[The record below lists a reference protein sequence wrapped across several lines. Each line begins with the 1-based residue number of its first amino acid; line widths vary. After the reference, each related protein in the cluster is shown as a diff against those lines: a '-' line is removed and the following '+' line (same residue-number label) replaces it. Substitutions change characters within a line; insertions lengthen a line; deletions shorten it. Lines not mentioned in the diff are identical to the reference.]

1 MRRLAALVL
10 VSFVACAAP
19 AARAADDAGVK
30 AGARQVESGVEKMRE
45 GKVGEGAEDAAKGVG
60 KTVAESARFAGEK
73 LKESGE
79 AARPEAKNAWEQ
91 FRDGSFAF
99 GRSVRDFFSRLFSA
113 D

>member
-1 MRRLAALVL
+1 MRRLAAFLLVA
-10 VSFVACAAP
+10 FVACVAP
-19 AARAADDAGVK
+19 AARAADDSGVK
-30 AGARQVESGVEKMRE
+30 AGARQVETGVEKMRE
-45 GKVGEGAEDAAKGVG
+45 GKVGEGAEEAAKGVG
-60 KTVAESARFAGEK
+60 KTVAEGAKFTGEK

-79 AARPEAKNAWEQ
+79 AARPEAKNAWEK